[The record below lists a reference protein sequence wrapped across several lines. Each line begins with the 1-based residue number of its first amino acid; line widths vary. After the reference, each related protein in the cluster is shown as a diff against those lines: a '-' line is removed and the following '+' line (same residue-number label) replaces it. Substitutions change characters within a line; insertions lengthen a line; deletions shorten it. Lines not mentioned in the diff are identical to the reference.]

1 MGNKTAYKTRHAR
14 TEDENAFYS
23 ELSEAMINA
32 RIEENV
38 TQQVMGKICGYSEQ
52 QIRKYEQIGTHP
64 YSTDKVYPIPAYI
77 MMQYARRLHKSAE
90 ELCSNWFDNNEKT
103 ASPMYRNNLDK
114 MRSRLKKITDTE
126 RDLIMNLRKIKRVGV
141 TRITKFLTYCDMGD
155 YELMY
160 CMKQIE
166 YSDDEIAETIR
177 KHIYD
182 LYIRL
187 SNDNESAKRTISED
201 LRSPRVLYYDDDDQN
216 DLILDDIITE

>member
-1 MGNKTAYKTRHAR
+1 
-14 TEDENAFYS
+14 
-23 ELSEAMINA
+23 MI
-32 RIEENV
+32 
-38 TQQVMGKICGYSEQ
+38 
-52 QIRKYEQIGTHP
+52 
-64 YSTDKVYPIPAYI
+64 
-77 MMQYARRLHKSAE
+77 
-90 ELCSNWFDNNEKT
+90 
-103 ASPMYRNNLDK
+103 YR
-114 MRSRLKKITDTE
+114 
-126 RDLIMNLRKIKRVGV
+126 
-141 TRITKFLTYCDMGD
+141 F
-155 YELMY
+155 MY